1 MLEIFAQ
8 LDGTFVREEA
18 GVYRVD
24 VPIPE
29 PDAEQPD
36 TPAGQ
41 WIASVARSQPA
52 DMHAW
57 AYPFGWLVERADDAV
72 RQPLRMIRRLVE
84 EGAERVDGVLKD
96 RALKNRASRS
106 DADEEPAEDGLPE
119 DVSSAGAPPPGE
131 QHRRAEDRPD
141 DVSADVS
148 ADRGSA
154 DDDGQNSVSV
164 IS

>member
-1 MLEIFAQ
+1 
-8 LDGTFVREEA
+8 
-18 GVYRVD
+18 
-24 VPIPE
+24 
-29 PDAEQPD
+29 
-36 TPAGQ
+36 
-41 WIASVARSQPA
+41 
-52 DMHAW
+52 MHAW

-119 DVSSAGAPPPGE
+119 D
-131 QHRRAEDRPD
+131 RPD

-148 ADRGSA
+148 ADGGSA